1 MSEFPSFQEQIQ
13 NFVEATTK
21 ATQEAMSGG
30 DIFVSTEV
38 QKQRLLICS
47 VCDQLDSATAR
58 CIECGCFV
66 QIKSKVTTE
75 ECPLGKWGED
85 YVDPSAPRA
94 ANPDVPTPPDNPAE
108 GDIYV
113 FKGKV
118 WQFKDDEWRYVPQKK
133 VRGF

>member
-21 ATQEAMSGG
+21 ATQEALNGG

-47 VCDQLDSATAR
+47 VCDQLDTATAR
-58 CIECGCFV
+58 CTECGCFV

-94 ANPDVPTPPDNPAE
+94 KNPDVPTPPDDPKE
-108 GDIYV
+108 GDLYV

-118 WQFKDDEWRYVPQKK
+118 WQFKDEEWHYVPQRKL
-133 VRGF
+133 RGY